1 MAIEGLT
8 TTGSHLA
15 TLFEVGAVGRLADA
29 ELLRLFLVGRGDSR
43 SEAAFA
49 VIVERHGPMVMGV
62 CRRALRDEHAAA
74 DAFQATFLILARRA
88 GSVRVADSLGR
99 WLYGVSVRVA
109 RRARSI
115 RRKERDRVQ
124 GLDGIDPIDG
134 TDCLA
139 HHLRDERRAAI
150 DEEIIRLPDRFRA
163 AVVLCYMEGL
173 TQEEAA
179 RQLRCPVGTI
189 QSRLHRAR
197 ERLRPRLARRG
208 LATAVA
214 GLSTLAAT
222 SSRADVPP
230 RLLARTIAAAS
241 RLAAGGPLAGT
252 VPSAVAALVR
262 PSIRS
267 TMMIAICGTGLLALG
282 IVALSNGMGPSPRGA
297 DEPAKA
303 VRQGTA
309 PADPAILVLF
319 GVTDYDPA
327 TVTTVRL
334 PLDGRVDK
342 VLVDLGA
349 NVHKG
354 DPLLEV
360 SCAALAAAKNDY
372 EVAAAQLA
380 HDKKVL
386 YFIRAGLKDDRAT
399 PKTAREAE
407 NDEALS
413 RTKVKVARDRL
424 LVHGLTEAEIADIKN
439 QDGVQKAR
447 MTLLA
452 RAEGVLV
459 KREVVVGNY
468 YDSRDTLL
476 TIVPMDHL
484 WVRGTVAEQD
494 VEKLE
499 LGQPLKVIFPFSS
512 TNREIDGK
520 LEFIDRAIDPDTR
533 KARFRT
539 TIPNLQGRYKAGS
552 YVKVEV
558 QVTPERRRPKG
569 KESPGPSPRPKDEGS
584 KAKGN

>member
-1 MAIEGLT
+1 
-8 TTGSHLA
+8 
-15 TLFEVGAVGRLADA
+15 
-29 ELLRLFLVGRGDSR
+29 
-43 SEAAFA
+43 
-49 VIVERHGPMVMGV
+49 MVLGV
-62 CRRALRDEHAAA
+62 CRRVLRDEHAAD
-74 DAFQATFLILARRA
+74 DAFQATFLILVRKA
-88 GSVRVADSLGR
+88 GSIFVADSLGR

-134 TDCLA
+134 TDSLDA
-139 HHLRDERRAAI
+139 HHRDEQRAAI
-150 DEEIIRLPDRFRA
+150 DEEIIRLPDRYRA

-208 LATAVA
+208 LAPAVA

-222 SSRADVPP
+222 ASRAEVPP

-241 RLAAGGPLAGT
+241 RFAAGGKMVGT
-252 VPSAVAALVR
+252 VPTAVAAMVN
-262 PSIRS
+262 PSLRS
-267 TMMIAICGTGLLALG
+267 TMMIATCGTGLIALG
-282 IVALSNGMGPSPRGA
+282 IVALSNGLVTSPRAA

-303 VRQGTA
+303 VRQKVA
-309 PADPAILVLF
+309 PADPAILTLF

-334 PLDGRVDK
+334 PFDGRVDK

-349 NVHKG
+349 TVHKG
-354 DPLLEV
+354 DPLLEIY
-360 SCAALAAAKNDY
+360 CPTLAAAKNDY

-380 HDKKVL
+380 HDERVL
-386 YFIRAGLKDDRAT
+386 EIMRTGLNDDHPT
-399 PKTAREAE
+399 PNMFRDAQ

-413 RTKVKVARDRL
+413 RAKVKVARDRL
-424 LVHGLTEAEIADIKN
+424 LANGLTEAEIADVKS

-447 MTLLA
+447 ITLRA
-452 RAEGVLV
+452 RAGGVLV
-459 KREVVVGNY
+459 KRDVVSGNY

-476 TIVPMDHL
+476 TIVPIDHL

-494 VEKLE
+494 IGRLE
-499 LGQPLKVIFPFSS
+499 IGQPLKVIFPFSS
-512 TNREIDGK
+512 TNPQ
-520 LEFIDRAIDPDTR
+520 DRR
-533 KARFRT
+533 QARIHRQGNRSRHAEGPVPHHGPQPPGT
-539 TIPNLQGRYKAGS
+539 VQGRLLREGGGTGHARAAPGQGEGVARS
-552 YVKVEV
+552 L
-558 QVTPERRRPKG
+558 PPGERRGIEGERELKALARPALCSTLFSHRVRTAPR
-569 KESPGPSPRPKDEGS
+569 SPSRRRNRRAGR
-584 KAKGN
+584 